1 MSAQIS
7 VCVFCGA
14 RPGNNPAYLQAA
26 RDVGQAIADEGWR
39 LVYGSGDK
47 GVMGEVANTV
57 RDAAGEVLGVI
68 PTHLLGY
75 ESNGPAI
82 GSRVIT
88 GTMHERKKVMFL
100 NSDAIVLLPGGAG
113 SLDEFFEGLTWSQ
126 LGIHEKPIFVL
137 DVNGYWQPL
146 LSLVDHLIAE
156 GFADESLKDLFQ
168 VKSDTGTLVEAL
180 RALRSSL
187 TETQL

>member
-1 MSAQIS
+1 MIGEELS
-7 VCVFCGA
+7 VCVFCGS

-26 RDVGQAIADEGWR
+26 RDVGTAIANENWR

-57 RDAAGEVLGVI
+57 RSASGDVLGVI

-82 GSRVIT
+82 GNRIIT
-88 GTMHERKKVMFL
+88 DTMHERKKVMFL
-100 NSDAIVLLPGGAG
+100 NSDAVVLLPGGAG

-126 LGIHEKPIFVL
+126 LGIHEKPIFIL
-137 DVNGYWQPL
+137 DVGGYWRPL
-146 LSLVDHLIAE
+146 QSLIEHLISE
-156 GFADESLKDLFQ
+156 GFADPSLLSLYQK
-168 VKSDTGTLVEAL
+168 VDTVPELIDAL
-180 RALRSSL
+180 RKLA
-187 TETQL
+187 E